1 MASTEELVCAVRNG
15 DRSAF
20 GELVRLYERAAILSA
35 HSVLRD
41 YGKSQDAAQEGFM
54 IAYTKLNQLTSPAA
68 FGPWL
73 LKIVQRRAVLMQ
85 KQRRMQAL
93 QSDIQAAI
101 LDRSPEWIYRY
112 EDVIEQIAK
121 LPIHERIVVVLRY
134 VNQYPVQRIAE
145 ITGRPFETVK
155 KQLSRALQRLRKT
168 FQQVQS

>member
-41 YGKSQDAAQEGFM
+41 YGKSQDATQEGFI
-54 IAYTKLNQLTSPAA
+54 IAYTKLNQLTNPAA

-73 LKIVQRRAVLMQ
+73 LKIVHRRAILMQ
-85 KQRRMQAL
+85 RQRRMQAL
-93 QSDIQAAI
+93 ESDVVAAI
-101 LDRSPEWIYRY
+101 PDRSSDWIHRY
-112 EDVIEQIAK
+112 DEVIEQIAK
-121 LPIHERIVVVLRY
+121 LPEHERIVVVLRY
-134 VNQYPVQRIAE
+134 VNQFPVQLIAQ